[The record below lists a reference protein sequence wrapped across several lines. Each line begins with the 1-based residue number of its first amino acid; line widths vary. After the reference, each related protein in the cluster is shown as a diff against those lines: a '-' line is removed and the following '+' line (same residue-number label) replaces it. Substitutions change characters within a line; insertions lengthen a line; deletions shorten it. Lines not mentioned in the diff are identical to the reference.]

1 MKISRKLARAALT
14 LALGMM
20 AGGVLGER
28 TDVNTIPYAESFEG
42 TAGGLWENG
51 MPVATTN
58 GWYSGEN
65 DLSHITNLT
74 YTPPG
79 ISYPIKDAE
88 HSRVLRLNT
97 EGDTLENKLSGADFA
112 DSNIWVDTMVQF
124 VVGEDLPNLAEDVD
138 IKMAVMV
145 WAQESTTNLVVYH
158 GTMVLGE
165 EETGWGAPRFSV
177 IEGDFDPSLWYRLT
191 VEMESYSG
199 MEGDAQAFRVFING
213 QAVTSTNAYGADW
226 IETAWDS
233 APTGGVWFLSAG
245 GGGGSAT
252 AIESLCFQGTGAI
265 DDLVVTTTEPA
276 FEEGEL
282 TPYEQYVAMFGVDA
296 TDEDALDFETEFLLN
311 TDPTAATAFSFKIT
325 VIEASAGGDVAVT
338 VELERDTVVS
348 EINGGN
354 INGTLC
360 LYGTDDLGE
369 PFAEIAGT
377 AVTGTDFGAENNTH
391 TYLFEGLGGGA
402 KFFKAVIK

>member
-28 TDVNTIPYAESFEG
+28 TDTNTVPYAESFEG
-42 TAGGLWENG
+42 TAGGLWGNG

-74 YTPPG
+74 YTPPS
-79 ISYPIKDAE
+79 ISAPLKDAE
-88 HSRVLRLNT
+88 HTRFLRLQT
-97 EGDTLENKLSGADFA
+97 EGDTLTNKLANASFA
-112 DSNIWVDTMVQF
+112 GGDIWVDTLVQF
-124 VVGEDLPNLAEDVD
+124 VVGEDLPNLAGDNN
-138 IKMAVMV
+138 IKMAAMV
-145 WAQESTTNLVVYH
+145 WAQENGSTNLVVYH
-158 GTMVLGE
+158 GTWDLE
-165 EETGWGAPRFSV
+165 NSCWGDPHFAV
-177 IEGDFDPSLWYRLT
+177 IDGDFDPSLWYRLT
-191 VEMESYSG
+191 VQLQSIESLDG
-199 MEGDAQAFRVFING
+199 NAEAFRVLLNG
-213 QAVTSTNAYGADW
+213 QDVTSTNAYDAGWA
-226 IETAWDS
+226 EVYQNS

-245 GGGGSAT
+245 CGGASAT
-252 AIESLCFQGTGAI
+252 RIDSLCFQGTGGI
-265 DDLVVTTTEPA
+265 DDLVVTRSEPT
-276 FEEGEL
+276 FEEEL
-282 TPYEQYVAMFGVDA
+282 TPYQQYVALFGVDA

-325 VIEASAGGDVAVT
+325 VIEASAGSDVAVT

-360 LYGTDDLGE
+360 LYGTDDLSE
-369 PFAEIAGT
+369 PFTEIAGT
-377 AVTGTDFGAENNTH
+377 DVTGTDFGAEDNTH
-391 TYLFEGLGGGA
+391 TYLFEGLDGGA